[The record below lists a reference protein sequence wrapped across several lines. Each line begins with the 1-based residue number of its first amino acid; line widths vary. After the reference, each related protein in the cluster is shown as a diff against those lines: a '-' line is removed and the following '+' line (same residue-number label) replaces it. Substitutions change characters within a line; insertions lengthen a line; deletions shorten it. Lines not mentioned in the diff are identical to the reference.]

1 MSDYTYTPT
10 FDVKRLA
17 KPTANGGAKAE
28 QEYGEFHLK
37 AGTQKLRAKYTN
49 G

>member
-1 MSDYTYTPT
+1 MSDYKPT

-28 QEYGEFHLK
+28 IEYGDFHRK
-37 AGTQKLRAKYTN
+37 QGTQKLRGKYTQK
-49 G
+49 